1 MKGSPIR
8 CWTLGPPIQ
17 SWAILCA
24 IFQVVESQTIRTA
37 TVNNEPDRLIAAIAD
52 TSTGIEITQAT
63 LMGTDCAGTFNG
75 GNFVGKGID
84 IGFPT
89 TGIVLSTGKFQSIE
103 GPDNFSPAITDERN
117 QPGDADLEALKPG
130 FETFDACGLAFEF
143 TCPGDGPE
151 DFMFQ
156 YIFGSEEYTEFVATE
171 FNDNFAFFL
180 NGVNIATLANGVA
193 VEINT
198 VNQITNTEFFR
209 NNDIF
214 DSIDPLPDG
223 TSPFSIEADGFTT
236 TLTASGTALPG
247 MNTMKMVVAD
257 LGDAQF
263 DSWVLI
269 PTFSFQCDTTPFP
282 TQAPVLT
289 DTPTQAPT
297 QATSPTGDPTPAPPQ
312 EGPTAVPT
320 QAFTQVPTA
329 ALTQAPT
336 QAPTVALVQSRAPT
350 VPPTRPPTITPT
362 AAPTLI
368 VAPTA
373 PEEDEIIVC
382 PPVGKRGKKGKERI
396 DSGDGVGDDIK
407 TGKKGGS
414 GDFDGGSGDY
424 GYSKSG
430 SSKSGSS
437 YSYSSY
443 SASSKSGKKGGKR
456 GKAGE
461 TSGKKSAAYKA
472 SQRKLRDG
480 GMEETEIPIE
490 CIIPGGGGSSNKSG
504 SSRKSGKAG
513 IKKVSKR
520 RRLQPVAVQAPSAQH
535 VV

>member
-1 MKGSPIR
+1 MRGPPTR
-8 CWTLGPPIQ
+8 CWAL
-17 SWAILCA
+17 LCA
-24 IFQVVESQTIRTA
+24 VFQVVESQTIRTA
-37 TVNNEPDRLIAAIAD
+37 TVNNEPDRLIADIAD

-63 LMGTDCAGTFNG
+63 LIGTDCAGTFNG
-75 GNFVGKGID
+75 GNFVGKGMD

-143 TCPGDGPE
+143 TCSGDAPE
-151 DFMFQ
+151 EFMFQ
-156 YIFGSEEYTEFVATE
+156 YVFGSDEYTEFVATE
-171 FNDNFAFFL
+171 FNDNFALFL
-180 NGVNIATLANGVA
+180 NGVNIATLASGVT

-198 VNQITNTEFFR
+198 VNQITNTEFFT

-257 LGDAQF
+257 LGDAQY

-269 PTFSFQCDTTPFP
+269 PTLSFQCDTTPLP
-282 TQAPVLT
+282 TQAPVLA

-297 QATSPTGDPTPAPPQ
+297 QAPSPSRDPAPVPPK

-320 QAFTQVPTA
+320 QA
-329 ALTQAPT
+329 PT
-336 QAPTVALVQSRAPT
+336 QAPNA
-350 VPPTRPPTITPT
+350 PT
-362 AAPTLI
+362 AAPIL
-368 VAPTA
+368 
-373 PEEDEIIVC
+373 C
-382 PPVGKRGKKGKERI
+382 PPIGKRGKRGKKGI
-396 DSGDGVGDDIK
+396 DGRDGVGDDRSR
-407 TGKKGGS
+407 TGKEGGS
-414 GDFDGGSGDY
+414 GDFDSGSGDY
-424 GYSKSG
+424 AYSKSG

-437 YSYSSY
+437 YSYLSY
-443 SASSKSGKKGGKR
+443 SFSKSGKKGGKG
-456 GKAGE
+456 GKAE
-461 TSGKKSAAYKA
+461 KTSGKKSASYKA
-472 SQRKLRDG
+472 SQRKLHDG

-490 CIIPGGGGSSNKSG
+490 CIIPGGGDPTNKSG
-504 SSRKSGKAG
+504 SSGKSGKAG
-513 IKKVSKR
+513 SKREPKR
-520 RRLQPVAVQAPSAQH
+520 RRLQPVAVQPPSAQH